1 MPGIRAELVFAD
13 ADTCPVAGFAGEAE
27 GSISDVSWTS
37 ANGNG
42 TVTEQFTAS
51 TDEETAT
58 DDASGGFD
66 PVFDYGVEQVY
77 EFERDS
83 EDPCICE
90 EIEASVGPVTAVN
103 ARDGDLHVTVH
114 ASDMDD
120 LRNAIGELQE
130 QFGSV
135 RIEYLTQGAD
145 DRDESALIPVDVR
158 KLTAR
163 QREVLET
170 AYEKGYFNY
179 PRGSNASEVAAELDI
194 EPSTFT
200 EHLNTAQSKLLDE
213 LLLRE

>member
-51 TDEETAT
+51 TDGKTAT
-58 DDASGGFD
+58 GDFD
-66 PVFDYGVEQVY
+66 SVFDYGVEQVY

-90 EIEASVGPVTAVN
+90 EIESSVGPVTAVN

-114 ASDMDD
+114 ASEMAD
-120 LRNAIGELQE
+120 LRDAIGELQDR
-130 QFGSV
+130 FGSV
-135 RIEYLTQGAD
+135 SIEYLTQGAD

-158 KLTAR
+158 KLTTR
-163 QREVLET
+163 QREVLDT
-170 AYEKGYFNY
+170 AYEMGYFDY

>member
-51 TDEETAT
+51 TDGETAT
-58 DDASGGFD
+58 GDFD
-66 PVFDYGVEQVY
+66 SVFDYGVEQVY

-90 EIEASVGPVTAVN
+90 EIESSVGPVTAVN

-114 ASDMDD
+114 ASEMAD
-120 LRNAIGELQE
+120 LRDAIGELQDR
-130 QFGSV
+130 FGSV
-135 RIEYLTQGAD
+135 SIEYLTQGAD

-163 QREVLET
+163 QREVLDT
-170 AYEKGYFNY
+170 AYEMGYFDY